1 MTGGDA
7 DLPGAA
13 LVFDGADGDPGH
25 GTGHDTGPAPG
36 DDTLAAAREQ
46 LRAYALSL
54 PEAWED
60 FPWGEPVIKVRKKIF
75 LFLGHRDGA
84 GLTLSVK
91 LSDQRQAEA
100 LSLPFVRPTGYGLGR
115 SGWIT
120 AAFQPGETPLTGWLI
135 DWIRD
140 SYRAVAPKALGAR
153 V

>member
-1 MTGGDA
+1 VTGTNA
-7 DLPGAA
+7 DLPDQGETDTAAGDGAA
-13 LVFDGADGDPGH
+13 
-25 GTGHDTGPAPG
+25 GTAG
-36 DDTLAAAREQ
+36 DDRVTAAREQ

-60 FPWGEPVIKVRKKIF
+60 FPWGEPVIKVRKKVF
-75 LFLGHRDGA
+75 LFLGPWDGA

-135 DWIRD
+135 DWVRD